1 MNLESIV
8 TSLEKKIGALRTRSI
23 EPKIIV
29 VGKSIFYTIVQG
41 VQSNQAPNFSV
52 EMFPEG
58 STSVSAMFSYSR
70 IPIYFNNSLT
80 LPGTSDLV
88 EVFGD

>member
-8 TSLEKKIGALRTRSI
+8 TSLEKKISALRTRSI

-58 STSVSAMFSYSR
+58 STSVSAMFFYNK

-80 LPGTSDLV
+80 LPGTSDLI